1 MIQMAKKIVR
11 TPEERFNN
19 LPDFPYGQHYVEI
32 SGMRI
37 HYIDEGKREEQQE
50 TILCLHGEPTWS
62 FLYRKMIPI
71 FTKAGYRVI
80 APDYIGFGR
89 SDKYTEVSDYDFHT
103 HYDMIVEFIKLL
115 DLSNMTVICQ
125 DWGYVGLIVAAI
137 HPKRFSRLVI
147 LNTFLPDGIYQP
159 SSAWF
164 QFKQFAETAELSASF
179 LVTSAT
185 VTGNKLPKDVLSA
198 YDAPFPDKTYKAGM
212 QSFPLIVPLKTDT
225 SGAKEGGE
233 ARKLLKDWKKP
244 AIVMFSDTDP
254 IMVGLDKYFR
264 DLIPGTNGQPEITI
278 KDAAHFLQE
287 DKGEE
292 IADHIVE
299 FINRTPLK

>member
-1 MIQMAKKIVR
+1 MIKMAKKIVR

-19 LPDFPYGQHYVEI
+19 LPDFSYEQHYIEI
-32 SGMRI
+32 SGVRI

-71 FTKAGYRVI
+71 FIKAGYRVI

-89 SDKYTEVSDYDFHT
+89 SDKYTEVSDYSFHT

-115 DLSNMTVICQ
+115 DLSNMSVICQ
-125 DWGYVGLIVAAI
+125 DWGYVGLVVAVN
-137 HPKRFSRLVI
+137 HPERFSRLVI

-159 SSAWF
+159 SAAWF
-164 QFKQFAETAELSASF
+164 QFKQFAETTELSASF
-179 LVTSAT
+179 LLTSAT
-185 VTGNKLPKDVLSA
+185 VTGSKLTKDVLDA

-212 QSFPLIVPLKTDT
+212 QAFPLIVPLKPEDP
-225 SGAKEGGE
+225 GAKEGGE
-233 ARKLLKDWKKP
+233 ARRLLKDWKKP
-244 AIVMFSDTDP
+244 AITMFSDTDP

-264 DLIPGTNGQPEITI
+264 DLIPGTIGQPEITI
-278 KDAAHFLQE
+278 KDGGHFLQE

-299 FINRTPLK
+299 FVKRTPL